1 MKLTYPKIHSRLNLQ
16 NYLDNFLL
24 KEIRT
29 LGCVISALD
38 MKESGILWYTITY
51 NGYELGHIQF
61 KYSCANE
68 CYITMYLTEELRLN
82 SISHYKKNVCRNT
95 EYYMTS
101 SKTGKDYND
110 GDCVYALKYL
120 RNLVLSY
127 KTIKIQM
134 KKYSITDMF
143 T

>member
-1 MKLTYPKIHSRLNLQ
+1 MKFTYPKIHSRENLQ

-24 KEIRT
+24 KEIKT
-29 LGCVISALD
+29 IGCDISVLD

-51 NGYELGHIQF
+51 NGYELGNIQF
-61 KYSCANE
+61 KYTWANE
-68 CYITMYLTEELRLN
+68 CFIRMYLIEELRLN
-82 SISHYKKNVCRNT
+82 SISHYEKNVCKST
-95 EYYMTS
+95 DYFMTS
-101 SKTGKDYND
+101 SKTGKNYND
-110 GDCVYALKYL
+110 GKCTFALKYL

-134 KKYSITDMF
+134 KKYSLTDMF